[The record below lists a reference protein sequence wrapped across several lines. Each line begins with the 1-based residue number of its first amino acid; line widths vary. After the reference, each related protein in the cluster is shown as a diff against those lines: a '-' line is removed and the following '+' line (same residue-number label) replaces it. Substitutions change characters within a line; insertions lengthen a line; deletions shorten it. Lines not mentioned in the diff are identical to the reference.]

1 MGTRSLTRVIED
13 GKTIITMYRQYDG
26 YPSGHGKELA
36 DFLKGIKIVNG
47 LGADATSVANGAGC
61 LAAQLVCNF
70 KKEPGGFYLFP
81 TDTVDAGQEYEY
93 DVHVNEKLVT
103 IYVYETVY
111 EMGRKLLFR
120 SLPVMYDGELE
131 KFEKANEEN

>member
-13 GKTIITMYRQYDG
+13 GKTIITLYRQYDG

-36 DFLKGIKIVNG
+36 DFLKDIRIVNG
-47 LGADATSVANGAGC
+47 IGTNQTKVANGGGC

-93 DVHVNEKLVT
+93 DVVVDDKLVV
-103 IYVYETVY
+103 INVYETSY
-111 EMGRKLLFR
+111 ENGRKLLFR
-120 SLPVMYDGELE
+120 SLPS
-131 KFEKANEEN
+131 KFDEDVQKYSEE